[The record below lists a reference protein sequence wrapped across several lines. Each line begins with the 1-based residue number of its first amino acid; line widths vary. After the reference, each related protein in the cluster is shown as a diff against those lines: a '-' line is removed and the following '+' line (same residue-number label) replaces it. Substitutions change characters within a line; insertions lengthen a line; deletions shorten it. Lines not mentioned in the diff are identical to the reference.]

1 MSDPH
6 ANHRPALTL
15 AALREKV
22 NEGEVDTILMVF
34 PDTNGRLVGKRL
46 TAPYFLEHATGEDG
60 GAGTHGCN
68 YLLTVNIEMDP
79 LDGFDLAS
87 WDRGFGDFG
96 MKADLST
103 LRLLPWQRGAAMVLC
118 DVQFDDGKPVAEAP
132 RNVLRKQL
140 DRLAS
145 AGLTCYIASEL
156 EFFLF
161 NQTYHQ
167 AYESG
172 YAKLLPSSDYRIDY
186 HTLQPT
192 RDEPIMHALRQ
203 QMGIAGI
210 PIESTKGE
218 WGKGQ
223 HEVNFVYSM
232 PLPMADGHMVFKQG
246 AKEIAEQHGKAL
258 SFMPKILAS
267 EAGNSCHIHISV
279 WKGAPS
285 TGSGQGDNLFWDAK
299 ANGPSKYFRQFLG
312 GQVKYSRELCYFF
325 APTIN
330 AYKRFQPGSWAPT
343 RMAWAMDNRTTGFRV
358 VGEGKSFRIENRMP
372 GGDANPYLAFAA
384 LIAAGLAGVEEGLD
398 CGEPYKGNAYVDPK
412 LQALPT
418 TLKDAADLLERSTLA
433 REVFGADVAKFYV
446 HTAREEVKAFDAAV
460 TDWER
465 VRYFERI

>member
-1 MSDPH
+1 MSDH
-6 ANHRPALTL
+6 NNANHRAPLTIE
-15 AALREKV
+15 ALREKV
-22 NEGEVDTILMVF
+22 NESEVDTIVMVF

-46 TAPYFLEHATGEDG
+46 TANYFLDHCTGEDG

-87 WDRGFGDFG
+87 WDRGFGDFA
-96 MKADLST
+96 MKPDRST

-118 DVQFDDGKPVAEAP
+118 DVQFDDGKLVNEAP

-140 DRLAS
+140 DRLA
-145 AGLTCYIASEL
+145 AQGLTCNIASEL

-167 AYESG
+167 AFEAG

-186 HTLQPT
+186 HTLQTT

-203 QMGIAGI
+203 QMAIAGI

-223 HEVNFVYSM
+223 HEVNFVYSQ

-246 AKEIAEQHGKAL
+246 AKEIAEQHGKSL
-258 SFMPKILAS
+258 SFMSKILAS
-267 EAGNSCHIHISV
+267 EAGNSCHIHISIS
-279 WKGAPS
+279 KG
-285 TGSGQGDNLFWDAK
+285 GENLFWDEK
-299 ANGPSKYFRQFLG
+299 ANQPSKYFRQFLG
-312 GQVKYSRELCYFF
+312 GLLKYSRELCYFF

-372 GGDANPYLAFAA
+372 GGDANSYLAFAA
-384 LIAAGLAGVEEGLD
+384 MIGAGLAGVEEGLD
-398 CGEPYKGNAYVDPK
+398 CGEPYTGNAYVDPK
-412 LQALPT
+412 LTALPT
-418 TLKDAADLLERSTLA
+418 TLKDAADLLERSGVA
-433 REVFGADVAKFYV
+433 REMLGEDVVKFYV
-446 HTAREEVKAFDAAV
+446 HTARQEVKAFDAAV